1 MPVPLAVVGVRE
13 RQTASV
19 GGGMKR
25 ACRSPVAAVVLL
37 VFALRAVR
45 ASSRLAFAASLSESA
60 WDIMLAV
67 AAAAAPPT
75 VVARSTVLAPI
86 VVARPSTSARIFV
99 QAAVAAFVAGGI
111 RAIHR

>member
-45 ASSRLAFAASLSESA
+45 ASSRLAFAAAPRSLAGAWRSLRPQDRHGPRSA
-60 WDIMLAV
+60 ALFSRPPLA
-67 AAAAAPPT
+67 AGFRPAP
-75 VVARSTVLAPI
+75 ARLKMADDPQLNERYV
-86 VVARPSTSARIFV
+86 
-99 QAAVAAFVAGGI
+99 
-111 RAIHR
+111 